1 MTPEKSCVYLRG
13 WQVGFNKV
21 AFTKLMKEEVG
32 VSLLAAKNLT
42 DRLLTG
48 ETVIIWVRD
57 LSKTVDE
64 ARNLGAIVLDYP
76 RSNDAN

>member
-1 MTPEKSCVYLRG
+1 MTLEKSCVYLRG

-21 AFTKLMKEEVG
+21 GFTKLMKEEVG
-32 VSLLAAKNLT
+32 VSLAAAKNLT
-42 DRLLTG
+42 DRLLAG
-48 ETVIIWVRD
+48 ETVIIWVRH

-76 RSNDAN
+76 RSKDAN